1 MFLKQPYLEP
11 YHGPASRHTCPAC
24 RKSRCFTL
32 YLHGSTGLPI
42 HPTVGR
48 CNHEIHCGYHY
59 PPRQYFADH
68 PERSAASPNGH
79 QQPSPNPASANGHQ
93 QSSSRPA
100 SANGHP
106 QQHSNPASPNG
117 HPHSSSQPDPQNLHP
132 QSSSKPSSPNGH
144 PESSSK
150 PDPLHI
156 SAPLHLPKGG
166 LSPAPPRKPPERLDL
181 IPLQY
186 LTDSAS
192 FNSNFVRFLCN
203 YFPRERI
210 EEAMEHYALGA
221 TRDGKVIFW
230 QMDVNGHVRTG
241 KMMQYDPHTGKRLR
255 NRHGGIDWVHSCL
268 KRRHRLPA
276 DFNLRQCYFGE
287 HLLRIYPER
296 PVALV
301 EGEKTAVIG
310 SMIYRDFI
318 WLAAGNLNGLTPEK
332 SEVLRDRHLLL
343 YPDAGCYDKWSAKM
357 NRLREQLSCRVE
369 ISELIERHAS
379 QHQRAAGYDLA
390 DYILE
395 ELL

>member
-24 RKSRCFTL
+24 RKPRCFTL

-68 PERSAASPNGH
+68 SELSS
-79 QQPSPNPASANGHQ
+79 ASANSH
-93 QSSSRPA
+93 
-100 SANGHP
+100 
-106 QQHSNPASPNG
+106 
-117 HPHSSSQPDPQNLHP
+117 L

-156 SAPLHLPKGG
+156 SAPLHLPKGI
-166 LSPAPPRKPPERLDL
+166 LSPAPQRKPPERLDL

-186 LTDSAS
+186 LIDSAS
-192 FNSNFVRFLCN
+192 FNSNFIRFLCDH
-203 YFPRERI
+203 FPRERI

-221 TRDGKVIFW
+221 TRDRKVIFW

-241 KMMQYDPHTGKRLR
+241 KMMQYDPLTGKRLR
-255 NRHGGIDWVHSCL
+255 DRHGGIDWVHSCL

-287 HLLRIYPER
+287 HLLRRYPER

-332 SEVLRDRHLLL
+332 SEVLRDRDLLL
-343 YPDAGCYDKWSAKM
+343 YPDAGCYDKWAEKM
-357 NRLREQLSCRVE
+357 KRLREQLSCRVE

-395 ELL
+395 EML

>member
-1 MFLKQPYLEP
+1 MLLKQPYLEP

-24 RKSRCFTL
+24 RKPRCFTR
-32 YLHGSTGLPI
+32 YLDGNTGRPI

-68 PERSAASPNGH
+68 PELS
-79 QQPSPNPASANGHQ
+79 SANQ
-93 QSSSRPA
+93 
-100 SANGHP
+100 HP
-106 QQHSNPASPNG
+106 Q
-117 HPHSSSQPDPQNLHP
+117 
-132 QSSSKPSSPNGH
+132 PSSPNGH
-144 PESSSK
+144 PKSSSKTASKPSSTNQDPQSSSK
-150 PDPLHI
+150 PEPLHI
-156 SAPLHLPKGG
+156 SAPLHLPKGI
-166 LSPAPPRKPPERLDL
+166 LSPAPQRKPPERLDL

-186 LTDSAS
+186 LIDSTS
-192 FNSNFVRFLCN
+192 FNSNFVRFLCD

-210 EEAMEHYALGA
+210 EEAMDHYALGA
-221 TRDGKVIFW
+221 TRDRKVIFW

-255 NRHGGIDWVHSCL
+255 NRHGSIDWVHSCL

-287 HLLRIYPER
+287 HLLRRYPER

-332 SEVLRDRHLLL
+332 SAVLRDRDLLL
-343 YPDAGCYDKWSAKM
+343 YPDAGCYDKWAAKM
-357 NRLREQLSCRVE
+357 CRLREQLACRVE

-379 QHQRAAGYDLA
+379 LHQHAAGYDLA

-395 ELL
+395 EMR

>member
-11 YHGPASRHTCPAC
+11 YHWPASRHTCPAC
-24 RKSRCFTL
+24 RKPRCFTL

-68 PERSAASPNGH
+68 PELHQQSSSEHLSTKGHQQASSKPSSANSHLQSSSEHLSPNGH
-79 QQPSPNPASANGHQ
+79 Q
-93 QSSSRPA
+93 
-100 SANGHP
+100 
-106 QQHSNPASPNG
+106 
-117 HPHSSSQPDPQNLHP
+117 HSSSKPEPQNLHP
-132 QSSSKPSSPNGH
+132 QSSSKPASPNGH
-144 PESSSK
+144 PQPSSE
-150 PDPLHI
+150 PAPLSI
-156 SAPLHLPKGG
+156 SAPLHLPKTG
-166 LSPAPPRKPPERLDL
+166 LSPAPQRKPPERLDL

-186 LTDSAS
+186 LIDSAS
-192 FNSNFVRFLCN
+192 FNSNFIRFLCDH
-203 YFPRERI
+203 FPRERI
-210 EEAMEHYALGA
+210 EEAMDHYALGA
-221 TRDGKVIFW
+221 TRDRKVIFW

-241 KMMQYDPHTGKRLR
+241 KMMQYDPLTGKRLR
-255 NRHGGIDWVHSCL
+255 DRHGSIDWVHSCL

-287 HLLRIYPER
+287 HLLRRYPER

-332 SEVLRDRHLLL
+332 SEVLRDRDLLL
-343 YPDAGCYDKWSAKM
+343 YPDAGCYDKWAAKM
-357 NRLREQLSCRVE
+357 CRLREQLSCRVE

-395 ELL
+395 EMA

>member
-1 MFLKQPYLEP
+1 MLLKQPYLEP

-24 RKSRCFTL
+24 RKPRCFTR
-32 YLHGSTGLPI
+32 YLDGNTGRPI

-68 PERSAASPNGH
+68 PELSSASPN
-79 QQPSPNPASANGHQ
+79 
-93 QSSSRPA
+93 R
-100 SANGHP
+100 
-106 QQHSNPASPNG
+106 
-117 HPHSSSQPDPQNLHP
+117 HP
-132 QSSSKPSSPNGH
+132 QSSSKPASPKGHQQASSKPSSANSHLQSSSEHLSPNGHQHSSSKPEPQNLRLQSSSKPASPKGH

-150 PDPLHI
+150 PEPLHI
-156 SAPLHLPKGG
+156 SAPVHLPKGI
-166 LSPAPPRKPPERLDL
+166 LNPAPLRKPPERLDL

-186 LTDSAS
+186 LIDSAS
-192 FNSNFVRFLCN
+192 FNSNFVRFLCD

-210 EEAMEHYALGA
+210 EEAMELYALGA
-221 TRDGKVIFW
+221 TRDRKVIFW

-241 KMMQYDPHTGKRLR
+241 KMMQYDPQTGKRLR
-255 NRHGGIDWVHSCL
+255 NRHGSIDWVHSCL

-287 HLLRIYPER
+287 HLLRRYPER

-318 WLAAGNLNGLTPEK
+318 WLAAGNL
-332 SEVLRDRHLLL
+332 
-343 YPDAGCYDKWSAKM
+343 
-357 NRLREQLSCRVE
+357 
-369 ISELIERHAS
+369 
-379 QHQRAAGYDLA
+379 
-390 DYILE
+390 
-395 ELL
+395 

>member
-24 RKSRCFTL
+24 RKPRCFTL

-68 PERSAASPNGH
+68 PEL
-79 QQPSPNPASANGHQ
+79 HQ
-93 QSSSRPA
+93 QSSSEHLSTKGHQQASSKPS
-100 SANGHP
+100 SANSHL
-106 QQHSNPASPNG
+106 Q
-117 HPHSSSQPDPQNLHP
+117 SSSQPDPQNLHP

-156 SAPLHLPKGG
+156 SAPLHLPKGI
-166 LSPAPPRKPPERLDL
+166 LSPAPQRKPPERLDL

-186 LTDSAS
+186 LIDSAS
-192 FNSNFVRFLCN
+192 FNSNFVCFLCDH
-203 YFPRERI
+203 FSRERI
-210 EEAMEHYALGA
+210 EEAMDHYALGA
-221 TRDGKVIFW
+221 TRDRKVIFW

-255 NRHGGIDWVHSCL
+255 DRHGSIDWVHSCL

-287 HLLRIYPER
+287 HLLRRYPER

-332 SEVLRDRHLLL
+332 SEVLRDRDLLL
-343 YPDAGCYDKWSAKM
+343 YPDAGCYDKWAEKM
-357 NRLREQLSCRVE
+357 KRLREQLSCRVE

-395 ELL
+395 EML

>member
-24 RKSRCFTL
+24 RKPRCFTL

-68 PERSAASPNGH
+68 PELHQQSSSEHLSTKGH
-79 QQPSPNPASANGHQ
+79 QQASSKPSSANSHLQSSSKPASPKGHQ
-93 QSSSRPA
+93 QSSSE
-100 SANGHP
+100 H
-106 QQHSNPASPNG
+106 
-117 HPHSSSQPDPQNLHP
+117 L
-132 QSSSKPSSPNGH
+132 SPNGH

-156 SAPLHLPKGG
+156 SAPLHLPKGI
-166 LSPAPPRKPPERLDL
+166 LSPAPQRKPPERLDL

-186 LTDSAS
+186 LIDSTS
-192 FNSNFVRFLCN
+192 FNSNFVRFLCD

-210 EEAMEHYALGA
+210 EEAMDHYALGA

-241 KMMQYDPHTGKRLR
+241 KMMQYDPLTGKRLR
-255 NRHGGIDWVHSCL
+255 NGHGGIDWVHSCL

-287 HLLRIYPER
+287 HLLRRYPER

-332 SEVLRDRHLLL
+332 SEVLRDRDLLL
-343 YPDAGCYDKWSAKM
+343 YPDAGCYDKWAEKM
-357 NRLREQLSCRVE
+357 KRLREQLSCRVE

-395 ELL
+395 EML

>member
-24 RKSRCFTL
+24 RKPRCFTL

-68 PERSAASPNGH
+68 PEL
-79 QQPSPNPASANGHQ
+79 
-93 QSSSRPA
+93 SSA

-106 QQHSNPASPNG
+106 Q
-117 HPHSSSQPDPQNLHP
+117 SSSKSASKPSSANLH
-132 QSSSKPSSPNGH
+132 QQSSSKSSSKPSSTNLHQQPSSTSSSTNGH

-150 PDPLHI
+150 PEPLHI
-156 SAPLHLPKGG
+156 SAPLHLPKGI

-186 LTDSAS
+186 LIDSTS
-192 FNSNFVRFLCN
+192 FNSNFVRFLCD

-210 EEAMEHYALGA
+210 EEAMELYALGA
-221 TRDGKVIFW
+221 TRDRKVIFW

-241 KMMQYDPHTGKRLR
+241 KMMQYDPQTGKRLR
-255 NRHGGIDWVHSCL
+255 DRHGAIDWVHSCL

-276 DFNLRQCYFGE
+276 DFNLQQCYFGE
-287 HLLRIYPER
+287 HLLRRYPER

-343 YPDAGCYDKWSAKM
+343 YPDAGCYNKWAAKM
-357 NRLREQLSCRVE
+357 NRLREQLACRVE
-369 ISELIERHAS
+369 ISELIERHAALH
-379 QHQRAAGYDLA
+379 QHAAGYDLA

-395 ELL
+395 EMA

>member
-24 RKSRCFTL
+24 RKPRCFTR
-32 YLHGSTGLPI
+32 YLDGYTGLPI

-68 PERSAASPNGH
+68 PELSSP
-79 QQPSPNPASANGHQ
+79 
-93 QSSSRPA
+93 

-106 QQHSNPASPNG
+106 QSSSKPAPPNGHPQPSSKPASANLHPQPSSKPASPNG
-117 HPHSSSQPDPQNLHP
+117 HPQP
-132 QSSSKPSSPNGH
+132 SSKPA
-144 PESSSK
+144 
-150 PDPLHI
+150 PLSI
-156 SAPLHLPKGG
+156 SAPVHLPKGI
-166 LSPAPPRKPPERLDL
+166 LSPAPQRKPPERLDF

-186 LTDSAS
+186 LIDSTS
-192 FNSNFVRFLCN
+192 CNSNFVRFLCD

-210 EEAMEHYALGA
+210 DEAMEHYALGA
-221 TRDGKVIFW
+221 TRDRKVIFW

-241 KMMQYDPHTGKRLR
+241 KMMQYDPLTGKRLR
-255 NRHGGIDWVHSCL
+255 NRHGSIDWVHSCL

-287 HLLRIYPER
+287 HLLRRYPER

-332 SEVLRDRHLLL
+332 SQVLRDRHLLL
-343 YPDAGCYDKWSAKM
+343 YPDAGCYDKWAAKM
-357 NRLREQLSCRVE
+357 NRLREQLSCRVD

-379 QHQRAAGYDLA
+379 LHQHAAGYDLA

-395 ELL
+395 ELR

>member
-1 MFLKQPYLEP
+1 MLLKQPYLEP

-24 RKSRCFTL
+24 RKPRCFTR
-32 YLHGSTGLPI
+32 YLDGNTGQPI

-68 PERSAASPNGH
+68 PELSSASPN
-79 QQPSPNPASANGHQ
+79 
-93 QSSSRPA
+93 R
-100 SANGHP
+100 
-106 QQHSNPASPNG
+106 
-117 HPHSSSQPDPQNLHP
+117 
-132 QSSSKPSSPNGH
+132 H

-156 SAPLHLPKGG
+156 SAPLHLPKGI
-166 LSPAPPRKPPERLDL
+166 LSPAPQRKPPERLDL
-181 IPLQY
+181 NPLQY
-186 LTDSAS
+186 LTDSTS
-192 FNSNFVRFLCN
+192 FNSNFIRFLCSC
-203 YFPRERI
+203 FPRERI
-210 EEAMEHYALGA
+210 EEAMELYALGA
-221 TRDGKVIFW
+221 TRDRKVIFW

-241 KMMQYDPHTGKRLR
+241 KMMQYDPLTGKRLR

-287 HLLRIYPER
+287 HLLRRYPER

-332 SEVLRDRHLLL
+332 SEVLRDRDLLL
-343 YPDAGCYDKWSAKM
+343 YPDAGCYDKWAEKM
-357 NRLREQLSCRVE
+357 KRLREQLSCRVE

-395 ELL
+395 EML